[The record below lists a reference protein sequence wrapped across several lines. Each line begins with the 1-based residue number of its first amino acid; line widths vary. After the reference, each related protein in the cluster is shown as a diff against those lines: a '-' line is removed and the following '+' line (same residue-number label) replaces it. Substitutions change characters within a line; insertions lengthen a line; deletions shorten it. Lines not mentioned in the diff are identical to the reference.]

1 MNTFSLKVIASD
13 KVFFDGKCGIIIVP
27 ALDGEQAIMSH
38 HEDMVIA
45 TREGEVRF
53 KEKEED
59 DWTKAVV
66 GVGCVYIS
74 HNRVIM
80 LVDTAERPEDIDRVR
95 AEAALERAQEQLRIL
110 KRFYRNDRKIT
121 ISELHTFANITGL
134 ILLLFTY
141 ILRITT

>member
-13 KVFFDGKCGIIIVP
+13 KVFFDGKCGFIIVP

-95 AEAALERAQEQLRIL
+95 AEAALERAKEQLRQKQSIQEYHVSQASMARAMLRL
-110 KRFYRNDRKIT
+110 KEAGKYEVK
-121 ISELHTFANITGL
+121 
-134 ILLLFTY
+134 
-141 ILRITT
+141 